1 MHNLESIQLLI
12 FSGLDSKLQEIGLK
26 TWYFGILARET
37 IKILVVLL
45 EWALELGVVLLHSG
59 FSNLSDE
66 RLEKK

>member
-1 MHNLESIQLLI
+1 MK
-12 FSGLDSKLQEIGLK
+12 LDSKL
-26 TWYFGILARET
+26 GILARET